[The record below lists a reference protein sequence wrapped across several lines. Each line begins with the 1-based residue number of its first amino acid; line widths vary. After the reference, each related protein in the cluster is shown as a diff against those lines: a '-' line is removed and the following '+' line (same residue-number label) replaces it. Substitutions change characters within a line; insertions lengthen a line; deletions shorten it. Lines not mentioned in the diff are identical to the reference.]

1 MINKLIS
8 KSQVTTLGV
17 EHMDGENE
25 DYNRGYNRAI
35 IDVLELTPIP
45 TFGADEVRRMLADIH
60 AKGVMIVGEGHGYY
74 VRYSDVERI
83 INGYAGGG
91 EK

>member
-17 EHMDGENE
+17 EHNE
-25 DYNRGYNRAI
+25 H
-35 IDVLELTPIP
+35 V
-45 TFGADEVRRMLADIH
+45 
-60 AKGVMIVGEGHGYY
+60 
-74 VRYSDVERI
+74 